1 MDQSLAV
8 NPSTDARVVFGTL
21 GTSEAYVGA
30 RWDLSQVVVA
40 RQSCRRCNAGA
51 MPPARAIV
59 EARTAEAEGLS
70 ERRRSGGTEAEVGS
84 VGGLVQWVLPCR
96 NLVCS

>member
-1 MDQSLAV
+1 MDWSLAV
-8 NPSTDARVVFGTL
+8 NPSTNAGVVFGLL

-40 RQSCRRCNAGA
+40 RESYRRFNAGA

-59 EARTAEAEGLS
+59 GALSAEAEGKS
-70 ERRRSGGTEAEVGS
+70 ERRRSGRTEAEAGS
-84 VGGLVQWVLPCR
+84 VGGL
-96 NLVCS
+96 S